1 MKNFNNLFYGAIIV
15 LIIGFNIWIRSGYK
29 DSIRDWAKL
38 NNCTIHNMEYMWFER
53 GAFSVFSGGK
63 GVTFYKVD
71 TSCGEYW
78 FKFHAFRSSYW
89 DVKKN

>member
-15 LIIGFNIWIRSGYK
+15 LIIEFNIWIRSGYK

-53 GAFSVFSGGK
+53 GAFSVYNYFK
-63 GVTFYKVD
+63 
-71 TSCGEYW
+71 YW
-78 FKFHAFRSSYW
+78 CRRIQIICICLRLRRG
-89 DVKKN
+89 